1 MAKSKRGSDEN
12 LFSINGASEAL
23 GRSRRTIT
31 KALTGVRPD
40 AVRSGLALWR
50 MQVIIENVNAK
61 TQAPILPTGTA
72 GEQTELAHDA
82 EEAFVAFD
90 AGMEALTKLRTLAA
104 RRAAAHKMVPLLNAV
119 TETMEQ
125 RDLADDL
132 HPEHASLR
140 AQNVWRLCM
149 RGFQHHCN
157 WTSSEVWIV
166 FNPDV
171 EEDRAA

>member
-23 GRSRRTIT
+23 GRSRRTISR
-31 KALTGVRPD
+31 ALKNVKPD

-61 TQAPILPTGTA
+61 TQAPILPTSTA
-72 GEQTELAHDA
+72 GEQSQLTRDA
-82 EEAFVAFD
+82 SEAFAEFD
-90 AGMEALTKLRTLAA
+90 TGMEALMNLKTLTA